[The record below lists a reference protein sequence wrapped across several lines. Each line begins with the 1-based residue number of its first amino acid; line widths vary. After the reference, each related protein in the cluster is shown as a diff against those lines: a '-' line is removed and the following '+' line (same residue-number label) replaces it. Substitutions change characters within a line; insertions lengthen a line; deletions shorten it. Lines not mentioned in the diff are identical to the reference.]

1 MIVKFARNVFIDSEI
16 NSVGNGQISK
26 INFPPSAFAVAPKE
40 QMKLTLTSF
49 EMRRNWYNVNPS
61 NNVFYFYNPTVLPA
75 VQYTPIII
83 QQGTYDSFAPT
94 APTGAVPP
102 ASLGDAII
110 NGITAIPLLAAST
123 IAYSQYTRKYT
134 ITIPAGLP
142 AGSGFVSFQV
152 KKLSELPAFSTTI
165 TPNGFFNDSAEL
177 LGGFPTRD
185 GFGANPLDV
194 FSGNPLGGAVA
205 PAVSQVSPFVCA
217 LNTLEAIYIRTNL
230 HSGNYKTYGFEKDLP
245 NQQGLTPTQI
255 FARIPLSRAFFDPT
269 FEFISFEDPNSLFS
283 MFLQQT
289 QLSQV
294 YFTITDDKGRLIEE
308 VAEGQADAGNLS
320 FKMSF
325 RWEVL
330 TDELPP
336 DEKRLKLDNLLKQ
349 YPNLTL
355 N

>member
-1 MIVKFARNVFIDSEI
+1 MIVKFARNIFIDSEI
-16 NSVGNGQISK
+16 NAVGNGQISK
-26 INFPPSAFAVAPKE
+26 INFPASAFSVAPKE
-40 QMKLTLTSF
+40 QMKMTLTSF

-61 NNVFYFYNPTVLPA
+61 NNVFYFYDPTLPA
-75 VQYTPIII
+75 ATQFAPIII
-83 QQGTYDSFAPT
+83 EQGTYDEFAPS
-94 APTGAVPP
+94 APAGATPP
-102 ASLGDAII
+102 VSLGDAII
-110 NGITAIPLLAAST
+110 NGINAVAALAGST
-123 IAYSQYTRKYT
+123 IAYSQFTRKYT
-134 ITIPAGLP
+134 ITIPAGLS

-152 KKLSELPAFSTTI
+152 KQQSQIPAGATSI
-165 TPNGFFNDSAEL
+165 TPAGFFNDSAEL

-185 GFGANPLDV
+185 GFGAQPLDL
-194 FSGNPLGGAVA
+194 FSGNSLGTAAV
-205 PAVSQVSPFVCA
+205 PAVTQVSPFVCA

-230 HSGNYKTYGFEKDLP
+230 HSGNYQTYGFEKDLP

-269 FEFISFEDPNSLFS
+269 FEFISFEDPNALFS
-283 MFLQQT
+283 MYLQQT

-325 RWEVL
+325 RWEVIQ
-330 TDELPP
+330 DELPP
-336 DEKRLKLDNLLKQ
+336 DERRLKESNLRHK
-349 YPNLTL
+349 YPDLTL

>member
-16 NSVGNGQISK
+16 NTGNSGQVAK
-26 INFPPSAFAVAPKE
+26 INFPPSAFNVGSGE
-40 QMKLTLTSF
+40 RMRLTLASF
-49 EMRRNWYNVNPS
+49 EMRRNWYSINPS
-61 NNVFYFYNPTVLPA
+61 NNTFYWYDPTLPPATRYAPIVL
-75 VQYTPIII
+75 TE
-83 QQGTYDSFAPT
+83 GTYDSFVPT
-94 APTGAVPP
+94 APAGATPP

-110 NGITAIPLLAAST
+110 IAIRAVPALATST

-134 ITIPAGLP
+134 ITLPGGLP
-142 AGSGFVSFQV
+142 ANARFVAFQV
-152 KKLSELPAFSTTI
+152 KGNALQPTGVSD
-165 TPNGFFNDSAEL
+165 NGYFNDFSEII
-177 LGGFPTRD
+177 GGFPTKD
-185 GFGANPLDV
+185 GWNGTDPVDLFTGSIA
-194 FSGNPLGGAVA
+194 GGAV
-205 PAVSQVSPFVCA
+205 PATVTTPFVAA

-230 HSGNYKTYGFEKDLP
+230 HSGNYQTYGFEKDLP

-255 FARIPLSRAFFDPT
+255 FARVPLSRSYFDPE
-269 FEFISFEDPNSLFS
+269 FEFITFEDTNNLFS
-283 MFLQQT
+283 LYLEQT

-308 VAEGQADAGNLS
+308 VAVGQARTGNLS

-336 DEKRLKLDNLLKQ
+336 DEKRLKIENLLKQ